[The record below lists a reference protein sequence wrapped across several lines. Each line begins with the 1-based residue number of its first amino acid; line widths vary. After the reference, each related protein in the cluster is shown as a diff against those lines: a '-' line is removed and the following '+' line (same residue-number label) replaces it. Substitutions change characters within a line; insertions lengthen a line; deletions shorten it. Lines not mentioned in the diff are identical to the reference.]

1 MASISA
7 TPASPKPAAGKP
19 CSGCEKILPKTSYSG
34 SQWKKGAKKMC
45 LSCCEEGAPPA
56 WLKETEQA
64 AQEQYAKD
72 MEWVKRREAE
82 AKAVEDERLARIA
95 AIAKAKAA
103 KVALRQDAVAM
114 FASEGAE
121 HAPFALSLDTRAGNT
136 INQKWR
142 GYKSQGEVQSVA
154 FKEDSTFTVR
164 NWSDDEATGYELVI
178 SGWYLC
184 RDDNGVITGR
194 IDDVT
199 YTGVPNTSIVQPNTG
214 DFLEGVHQKALNK
227 LDPNKFAMTFVAAR
241 GRTRSRGG
249 SGSGSF
255 TRGRGGS
262 M

>member
-1 MASISA
+1 MASIA
-7 TPASPKPAAGKP
+7 TPASPTAGKA
-19 CSGCEKILPKTSYSG
+19 CSGCEKMLPKDSYSG
-34 SQWKKGAKKMC
+34 SQWKKGSKKMC
-45 LSCCEEGAPPA
+45 KTCCEEGAPPV
-56 WLKETEQA
+56 WLKEVEKE
-64 AQEQYAKD
+64 AQEEYAKG

-82 AKAVEDERLARIA
+82 AKAVEDERLARIEA
-95 AIAKAKAA
+95 LAKVKAA

-114 FASEGAE
+114 FESEGAE
-121 HAPFALSLDTRAGNT
+121 HAPFDLALDARAGNS
-136 INQKWR
+136 INFKWR
-142 GYKSQGEVQSVA
+142 GYKSQGEVQSVT

-164 NWSDDEATGYELVI
+164 NWSDDEATSYELVI

-199 YTGVPNTSIVQPNTG
+199 YTGVPNTSIIQPSSG